1 MTIVVDA
8 SVALKWVM
16 AEDGSAAAA
25 ALRSSG
31 ELAAP
36 SIWLTEAANGL
47 WKYVA
52 RRELDISEAQ
62 QRLIQL
68 RSAPV
73 VTNAIDDDIEA
84 AFRLAAELS
93 HPVYDCLYL
102 ALALRKDTYVVTA
115 DKRFVALARRRADL
129 AGRIQRLA

>member
-16 AEDGSAAAA
+16 PEEQSAAAM
-25 ALRSSG
+25 ALRSSV
-31 ELAAP
+31 ELIAP
-36 SIWLTEAANGL
+36 VIWITEAANGL

-52 RRELDISEAQ
+52 RRELDLSEAQ
-62 QRLIQL
+62 QRLSRL

-73 VTNAIDDDIEA
+73 AANAIDDDIEDA
-84 AFRLAAELS
+84 LRLATELS

-102 ALALRKDTYVVTA
+102 ALALRRNTYVVTA
-115 DKRFVALARRRADL
+115 DGRFAALAGRKADL
-129 AGRIQRLA
+129 AGRIRRLA